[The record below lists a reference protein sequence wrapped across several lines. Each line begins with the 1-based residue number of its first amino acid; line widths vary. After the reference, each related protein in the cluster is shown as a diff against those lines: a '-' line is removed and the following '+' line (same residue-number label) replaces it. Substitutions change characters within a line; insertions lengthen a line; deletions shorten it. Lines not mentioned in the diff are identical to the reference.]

1 MYGFEGFA
9 DWNLKETFLPS
20 LTKMKLNYFLN
31 LALTASEYISSEE
44 NNVEGNQVEFIPK
57 VNLKTGFRFG
67 YGNLL
72 GSLQYSYLSNQFTD
86 ATNAPQDVND
96 NQRGIEGAIPAYD
109 ILDASFSYTL
119 KKWRLEAGVNN
130 VLNNTYFT
138 RRATG
143 YPGPGILPAE
153 PRTAYVTLQLTL

>member
-1 MYGFEGFA
+1 
-9 DWNLKETFLPS
+9 
-20 LTKMKLNYFLN
+20 
-31 LALTASEYISSEE
+31 
-44 NNVEGNQVEFIPK
+44 
-57 VNLKTGFRFG
+57 
-67 YGNLL
+67 
-72 GSLQYSYLSNQFTD
+72 
-86 ATNAPQDVND
+86 VND